1 MDIKRAKI
9 KVGFAIDGEII
20 KKRDD
25 EKKIFRSPWITVY
38 RKRK

>member
-9 KVGFAIDGEII
+9 KVRFAINGEII

-25 EKKIFRSPWITVY
+25 EKKIFGNS
-38 RKRK
+38 